1 MTSTH
6 GEPGPAEPSADQRL
20 DSWKEIATY
29 LKRGERTVRRW
40 EAQEGLPVHRHLHTK
55 RASVYAFRS
64 EIDAWWNNGH
74 QRLDTALDTANE
86 TAPLRPRLLRWPV
99 AIAAGVLLTATMALG
114 LWFLARPGL
123 DFEARDWVLIADF
136 ENQTGGA
143 IADGTVEYA
152 LAHAL
157 GESRFVNVVPR
168 ARVVDTLG
176 LMRRPPETA
185 VDAAVGREIA
195 LRDGGI
201 RAILSGRVD
210 KLDTTY
216 ALSAVLVEPAT
227 GRTVASVRE
236 EAAGDSEFLPAVH
249 RLSNRVRARLGE
261 ALADIERSA
270 RALEKVTTPSL
281 SALQLFSE
289 ADGLI
294 PQPAEQGRR
303 RGRVTAA
310 GRGGGSGLCVRLH
323 ALGPYDPQPAET
335 SHRVPAACRTS
346 GGARGARERAR
357 AVFHPG
363 QLPRHARSG

>member
-6 GEPGPAEPSADQRL
+6 GESGPSEPSADQRL

-29 LKRGERTVRRW
+29 LKRDERTVRRW

-64 EIDAWWNNGH
+64 EIDVWWNNGH
-74 QRLDTALDTANE
+74 QRLDTALDTAPDTANE
-86 TAPLRPRLLRWPV
+86 TAPLRPPLLRWPV
-99 AIAAGVLLTATMALG
+99 AIAAGVVLTATMATG

-136 ENQTGGA
+136 ENHTDGA
-143 IADGTVEYA
+143 IEDGTVEYA

-168 ARVVDTLG
+168 ERVVDTLG
-176 LMRRPPETA
+176 LMRRPPETT

-201 RAILSGRVD
+201 RAMLTGRVD

-249 RLSNRVRARLGE
+249 RLS
-261 ALADIERSA
+261 
-270 RALEKVTTPSL
+270 
-281 SALQLFSE
+281 
-289 ADGLI
+289 
-294 PQPAEQGRR
+294 
-303 RGRVTAA
+303 
-310 GRGGGSGLCVRLH
+310 
-323 ALGPYDPQPAET
+323 
-335 SHRVPAACRTS
+335 S
-346 GGARGARERAR
+346 GGAAG
-357 AVFHPG
+357 PSSPP
-363 QLPRHARSG
+363 QHARLRLRVPVRD